1 MDWESTYKDMIKKI
15 GYNHESVKCVMYQ
28 CESYP
33 GTATL
38 REYLDEELN
47 KREDDQKFDYC
58 QYDTTDQA
66 ILTTFTATI
75 QRDFD
80 YCY

>member
-1 MDWESTYKDMIKKI
+1 MDWESTYKDLIKKI
-15 GYNHESVKCVMYQ
+15 GYNPESVKYVMYQ

-38 REYLDEELN
+38 REFLDEELN
-47 KREDDQKFDYC
+47 EREDDQKFNYC

-80 YCY
+80 